1 MRRFSSLH
9 FPKPPDGA
17 TESEESDSG
26 GSQKYA
32 DKNATSKTIMNAL
45 YFLTERCH
53 VLKTETL
60 DAVADRGYFS
70 SLEVLGCHEAGIT
83 VTLPKPMMSG
93 AKSEGRFGKQA
104 FAYLPEEVQN
114 STFARFLGFFDFRLL
129 QQYRGQSGSDPNQ
142 WRLPNLTLAVR
153 KRCA

>member
-1 MRRFSSLH
+1 
-9 FPKPPDGA
+9 
-17 TESEESDSG
+17 
-26 GSQKYA
+26 
-32 DKNATSKTIMNAL
+32 
-45 YFLTERCH
+45 
-53 VLKTETL
+53 
-60 DAVADRGYFS
+60 VADRGYFS
-70 SLEVLGCHEAGIT
+70 SLEILGCHEAGIT
-83 VTLPKPMMSG
+83 VTLPKRMMSG